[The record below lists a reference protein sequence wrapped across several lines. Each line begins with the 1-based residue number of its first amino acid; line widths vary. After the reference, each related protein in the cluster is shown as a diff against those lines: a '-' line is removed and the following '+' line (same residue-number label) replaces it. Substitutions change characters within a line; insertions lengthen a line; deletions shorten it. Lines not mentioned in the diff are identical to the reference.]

1 MYVSAL
7 YLAVPA
13 VPGCTRL
20 YLALALEY
28 TIRSPLNGDSSLE
41 SEARKEIIHIMGGNA
56 GISITIYVLHFY
68 FFHCVSILTPKVP
81 VLKLCITDETY
92 KLGLPPTSRLTP
104 THALPFHRRWHGPRV
119 IKFGPARNIW
129 PHLQYISHQPSAL
142 VSQTKLTSIDDP
154 RHSLVVW

>member
-104 THALPFHRRWHGPRV
+104 THALPCQTRFTEDGTALKSSNLALLV
-119 IKFGPARNIW
+119 IFGPICSIYPISRQPWCFKRN
-129 PHLQYISHQPSAL
+129 
-142 VSQTKLTSIDDP
+142 
-154 RHSLVVW
+154 